1 MADTALQ
8 RQPMDPMDLLQLAIA
23 KEGSV
28 DVIERL
34 AALQIQF
41 QERADRQEFAEAF
54 MKFKQ
59 SAPKVLKTKMVE
71 CGSNSKGKGTR
82 YWHVEL
88 DKAADIL
95 GPALLAVGLTYAWK
109 TEDLPDGRVRC
120 TCILRHRNG
129 YQEAGATLCGPSDT
143 SGDKNPI
150 QGVGSATSYLERYTL
165 LSTCGITP
173 EGHDDDGNQEP
184 TLEDFKDRL
193 IAIQQAPDEE
203 ELKRVYIDSIKAAR
217 NGYDKVAADMFSTAK
232 ELRLLDLR
240 GQ

>member
-59 SAPKVLKTKMVE
+59 SAPKVLKTKFVDYP
-71 CGSNSKGKGTR
+71 NSKGGRTQ
-82 YWHVEL
+82 YWHVEI

-95 GPALLAVGLTYAWK
+95 GPALLAVGLTYSWK
-109 TEDLPDGRVRC
+109 TEDLPDGRSAALVSTEIIARRAGTMILPEQASC
-120 TCILRHRNG
+120 TLHAVEWEAFLR
-129 YQEAGATLCGPSDT
+129 ASLPS
-143 SGDKNPI
+143 I
-150 QGVGSATSYLERYTL
+150 
-165 LSTCGITP
+165 
-173 EGHDDDGNQEP
+173 
-184 TLEDFKDRL
+184 DR
-193 IAIQQAPDEE
+193 
-203 ELKRVYIDSIKAAR
+203 
-217 NGYDKVAADMFSTAK
+217 
-232 ELRLLDLR
+232 
-240 GQ
+240 

>member
-59 SAPKVLKTKMVE
+59 SAPKVLKTKFVDYP
-71 CGSNSKGKGTR
+71 NSKGGRTQ
-82 YWHVEL
+82 YWHVEA

-95 GPALLAVGLTYAWK
+95 GPALLAVGLTYSWK

-129 YQEAGATLCGPSDT
+129 YEAEGAKLSGPCDT
-143 SGDKNPI
+143 SGGKNPI